1 MPFYNQRLPLLLT
14 VIAGTAMVGVT
25 AWQVYSF
32 SQAQGHGSSSI
43 NAQQLVREG
52 RDLSQ
57 TPEVD
62 LTTLALFGTARQEGS
77 AGPVETE
84 NLPETNLRLFLRG
97 VLAADGEF
105 PGSAL
110 IEDQKGNTE
119 AYPVGEE
126 LPGNAKL
133 RSVHA
138 NRVVIERGGK
148 LENLFFP
155 EEKNRSG
162 MTVASVIRM
171 NQNSPHRKPRYQH
184 PTRHPHLP
192 PMSSAERK
200 SADALNNSGNGCETT
215 VTEATN
221 GHRRSCAPAPCV
233 TVTSS
238 NAGSDLGG
246 GF

>member
-1 MPFYNQRLPLLLT
+1 QRLPLLLT

-162 MTVASVIRM
+162 MTVASGNQDEPEQSAPETQIPASNQASSPAADEQRREEIRRRLE
-171 NQNSPHRKPRYQH
+171 QLR
-184 PTRHPHLP
+184 
-192 PMSSAERK
+192 ER
-200 SADALNNSGNGCETT
+200 LRNNSN
-215 VTEATN
+215 
-221 GHRRSCAPAPCV
+221 
-233 TVTSS
+233 
-238 NAGSDLGG
+238 
-246 GF
+246 